1 MSYWMIFLAISI
13 IQILSAVSC
22 REPQRVIV
30 GIFMLM
36 ISGVA
41 YYLEED

>member
-1 MSYWMIFLAISI
+1 MPYWMIFLAISI
-13 IQILSAVSC
+13 IQIISAASYS
-22 REPQRVIV
+22 EPERVIV

-41 YYLEED
+41 YYFEED